1 MKFERWRLVVLIL
14 VVCLALAFLLG
25 APRGGALTPGGRYI
39 LSVFILAVGLW
50 VTMPS
55 AYLTPASLVVLVLV
69 VLALAC
75 DPKTAGQALSSGM
88 SGYGDAGLWLLILG
102 FIYAAAFEKSGL
114 ARRIAL
120 WLMNL
125 ARGSTLGI
133 LFSVGVINLV
143 IAPTTPSTIAK
154 GGLLLPI
161 ITGLVAAAGVKKGES
176 NLARAIGIYAG
187 AADNIVSAGILTATI
202 SNPLAVSI
210 LAKSAGVDI
219 SWTQWFIYTFPMAL
233 ISLLLA
239 FGLICLLFRPEL
251 KEIPGGREY
260 LRRELEALGPMTSQE
275 WKTLACF
282 GIALVLWVL
291 DKQILGDAV
300 YKSLPGLAQ
309 AVVGLSPFVKG
320 VIGALPLFLPGW
332 GVVTWGEAERAVPWG
347 TYVMFGAALGLSAGL
362 TLTKGMDWAV
372 TTVLQKL
379 GVNGLPFLGVY
390 VLLVVLF
397 YYGHML
403 FFTYTAMGAA
413 MLPVVVSLAK
423 ALGFPV
429 LSLYVPAMT
438 LVPYSLIFPFNTV
451 PLLMFSGAGLFETK
465 DSARFGLLFGLV
477 VLAQWVVVGIPF
489 WKALGIIP

>member
-1 MKFERWRLVVLIL
+1 MKLERWRLAVLVL
-14 VVCLALAFLLG
+14 MACLALAFLVG
-25 APRGGALTPGGRYI
+25 GPRGEGLTPGGRYI
-39 LSVFILAVGLW
+39 LSVFILAVGMW
-50 VTMPS
+50 VTMPGE
-55 AYLTPASLVVLVLV
+55 YLTPASLVVLVLV

-75 DPKTAGQALSSGM
+75 DPATAAKALSTGM

-133 LFSVGVINLV
+133 LFSVGIINLV

-176 NLARAIGIYAG
+176 NFGKAVGIYAG

-210 LAKSAGVDI
+210 LAKSANLDI
-219 SWTQWFIYTFPMAL
+219 SWTQWFVYTFPMAL
-233 ISLLLA
+233 LSTLLA
-239 FGLICLLFRPEL
+239 FGLIWLLFRPEVT
-251 KEIPGGREY
+251 EIPGGQEY
-260 LRRELEALGPMTSQE
+260 LRSEMQALGPVSAHE
-275 WKTLACF
+275 WKTLASF
-282 GIALVLWVL
+282 GLALILWVL
-291 DKQILGDAV
+291 DKQILGDAI
-300 YKSLPGLAQ
+300 YKSLPALAQ
-309 AVVGLSPFVKG
+309 AVVGLHPFIKG
-320 VIGALPLFLPGW
+320 VIAALPLFLPGW
-332 GVVTWGEAERAVPWG
+332 GVVSWKEAERAVPWG

-372 TTVLQKL
+372 TTVLQRM
-379 GVNGLPFLGVY
+379 GVSGLPFLGVFV
-390 VLLVVLF
+390 VLVLLF

-403 FFTYTAMGAA
+403 FFTYTAMAAA

-423 ALGFPV
+423 ALSFPV

-465 DSARFGLLFGLV
+465 DSARFGLIFGLV
-477 VLAQWVVVGIPF
+477 VLAQWVVVGLPF